1 MAWLREIGLVFVE
14 IIVKSDDE
22 FDRFVEPAE
31 SWRFHGVKNPHV
43 TEVDGERH
51 KGEVA
56 MMVKDYKAKLET
68 EDHVPVPK

>member
-1 MAWLREIGLVFVE
+1 M
-14 IIVKSDDE
+14 
-22 FDRFVEPAE
+22 
-31 SWRFHGVKNPHV
+31 KNPHV